1 MPEGHTLHRLAG
13 ELSATFAGRAVRVTS
28 PQGRFAESAALVD
41 TSIVSGAEAW
51 GKHLF
56 IAFPGD
62 RFVHVHLGLYGTFL
76 VHPAVQ
82 EVPAPV
88 GQVRM
93 RLEAGAPGAAS
104 YAVRAAKEAIDR
116 GLEVDLESGLEIERL
131 QFAGVF
137 ATEDRT
143 IGMGS
148 FVENGPGKAVFTGR

>member
-13 ELSATFAGRAVRVTS
+13 ELNATFAGRAVRVTS

-41 TSIVSGAEAW
+41 GSVVTGAEAW

-56 IAFPGD
+56 VAFEGG

-76 VHPAVQ
+76 VHPVVE

-93 RLEAGAPGAAS
+93 RLETGAPGAAS
-104 YAVRAAKEAIDR
+104 YADLR
-116 GLEVDLESGLEIERL
+116 GATSPRLLLEIMAADSCSVRWMNLHWPPSSARCRRAWSPE
-131 QFAGVF
+131 
-137 ATEDRT
+137 
-143 IGMGS
+143 
-148 FVENGPGKAVFTGR
+148 